1 VRDPKRVGRRVEALT
16 RGPAALQ
23 LQARKVVDLPVFA
36 SAPQQSDYV
45 VAWDRSAGGTGGC
58 GPAPVH
64 RNTRKLALRTLNRL
78 MRITKRIAPAFVSH
92 FYRLARDR
100 MAALHR
106 RVRGW
111 RAAKQFDSDLF
122 SVIK

>member
-1 VRDPKRVGRRVEALT
+1 VSDPKRVGRRVEAIT
-16 RGPAALQ
+16 WGPAALQ
-23 LQARKVVDLPVFA
+23 LQARKVADVPVFT

-45 VAWDRSAGGTGGC
+45 VAWDRSAGGTGAC
-58 GPAPVH
+58 PPAPAH
-64 RNTRKLALRTLNRL
+64 RSTRKLALRTVNRL
-78 MRITKRIAPAFVSH
+78 KRITKRIAPAFVTDL
-92 FYRLARDR
+92 YRLARDR

-122 SVIK
+122 RIIK